1 MDKVE
6 KKKKKAKIQL
16 LIFFIFI
23 VFAFTFT
30 KMLYIRSNRNV
41 DTSDENVTY
50 TIDNINKFDYDIKI
64 SVVENNVSSVYD
76 YSGDIN
82 NRNGSIVTNKGAYVI
97 VDGLYYNKKYE
108 EVDNVFYSI
117 DNKYLDISNIRSYL
131 NMATLLDSRYEV
143 TINDVIDNKMSSF
156 IIYIEQISND
166 DQIIINIDY
175 TNLVKLY
182 NTDVTS
188 YVVNYT
194 LSNFG

>member
-1 MDKVE
+1 
-6 KKKKKAKIQL
+6 
-16 LIFFIFI
+16 
-23 VFAFTFT
+23 
-30 KMLYIRSNRNV
+30 
-41 DTSDENVTY
+41 
-50 TIDNINKFDYDIKI
+50 
-64 SVVENNVSSVYD
+64 
-76 YSGDIN
+76 
-82 NRNGSIVTNKGAYVI
+82 
-97 VDGLYYNKKYE
+97 
-108 EVDNVFYSI
+108 
-117 DNKYLDISNIRSYL
+117 
-131 NMATLLDSRYEV
+131 MASLLDSRYEV

>member
-1 MDKVE
+1 
-6 KKKKKAKIQL
+6 
-16 LIFFIFI
+16 
-23 VFAFTFT
+23 
-30 KMLYIRSNRNV
+30 
-41 DTSDENVTY
+41 
-50 TIDNINKFDYDIKI
+50 
-64 SVVENNVSSVYD
+64 
-76 YSGDIN
+76 
-82 NRNGSIVTNKGAYVI
+82 
-97 VDGLYYNKKYE
+97 
-108 EVDNVFYSI
+108 
-117 DNKYLDISNIRSYL
+117 
-131 NMATLLDSRYEV
+131 MATLLDSRYEV